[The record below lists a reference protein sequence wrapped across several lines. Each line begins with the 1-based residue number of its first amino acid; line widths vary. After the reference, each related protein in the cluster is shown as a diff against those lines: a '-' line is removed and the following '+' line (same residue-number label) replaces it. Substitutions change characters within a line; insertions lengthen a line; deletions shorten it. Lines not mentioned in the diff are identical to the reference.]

1 MEISRKKLLISAG
14 LIGILGILI
23 TVFSVYHSQHMGHSY
38 LQYPLF
44 LYGATIL
51 ALIIGGFIVY
61 LFEEK
66 INKLQLNKLLKILPR
81 DERKVIQLLIE
92 RNEVEQ
98 RKLGTLTELNTVKI
112 SRVVSTLEQR
122 GIIEKKKQGYTN
134 LIILK
139 L

>member
-14 LIGILGILI
+14 LVVILGTLI
-23 TVFSVYHSQHMGHSY
+23 TVFSVYHSQHMGHPY
-38 LQYPLF
+38 LQYAVF
-44 LYGATIL
+44 LYGTAIL
-51 ALIIGGFIVY
+51 SFIIGGFIVY

-66 INKLQLNKLLKILPR
+66 VNKLQLNKLLKILPK
-81 DERKVIQLLIE
+81 DERKVLEVLTE

-98 RKLGTLTELNTVKI
+98 RKLGTLTELSTVKI
-112 SRVVSTLEQR
+112 SRVISNLEQR